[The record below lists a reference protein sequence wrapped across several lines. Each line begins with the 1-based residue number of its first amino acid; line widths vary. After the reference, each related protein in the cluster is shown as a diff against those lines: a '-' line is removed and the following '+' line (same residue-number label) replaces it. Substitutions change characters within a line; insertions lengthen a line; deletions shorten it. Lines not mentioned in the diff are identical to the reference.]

1 MESILEKINKL
12 DRHFRSTSDQP
23 DNLRFLQRVVKLS
36 EEVGEL
42 AEAAL
47 TETDPD
53 QRKKDREINFDAELA
68 DVVITALMLST
79 GRKANMTE
87 EIHKK
92 LDKVLTRFN
101 ISL

>member
-1 MESILEKINKL
+1 MESILEKISKL
-12 DRHFRSTSDQP
+12 DQYFRSTSDQP

-53 QRKKDREINFDAELA
+53 QRVKEREINFDAELA
-68 DVVITALMLST
+68 DVIITALMLST
-79 GRKANMTE
+79 GRKVIVSD

-92 LDKVLTRFN
+92 LDAVMKRFN
-101 ISL
+101 I

>member
-1 MESILEKINKL
+1 MEKILEKIGKL
-12 DRHFRSTSDQP
+12 NTHFRSTSTQSDEV
-23 DNLRFLQRVVKLS
+23 RFLQRMVKLS

-42 AEAAL
+42 SEAAL
-47 TETDPD
+47 TEVDPD

-68 DVVITALMLST
+68 DVIICALMLST
-79 GRKANMTE
+79 GREADINL

-101 ISL
+101 IEG